1 MSKLYLRPRPL
12 PELFD
17 QSTVPTS
24 VGPSCQPSRHATAV
38 GKSNRPRLILII
50 AMIAVAC
57 NQMIATN
64 AFSFVDLGNGLTNR
78 QSLQHALKWS
88 AAPMPSSASMPLAA
102 SQTKT
107 DMESE
112 NKEAARPPPLPTRN
126 WRICTK
132 SIVEDISGSSSSSRP
147 AVSPFDQSAGIGRE
161 SDDESH
167 GVHVSSDGWSADA
180 YESALN
186 LYNRLIEYCDAH
198 ENDDTNT
205 AEDGN
210 LPHLIMSALDIL
222 HQAYRLYGP
231 ESVIGS
237 YNGGKDACVVLHLMR
252 ATYANYIRESPNL
265 SHSDGAACQ
274 PKTIYFE
281 NKDEFPE
288 VIDLLHETV
297 VEYDLNMVA
306 FDQSIKFADGLSSV
320 VSTNYIGQ
328 TADSSR
334 PFPMAFVLGTRRGDP
349 NAGNQGAFAPSSSY
363 MPAFMRVNPILTPEW
378 TYADVWAFLRKFD
391 LKYCQLYDKGYTS
404 LGTVKDTK
412 PCPALKKDA
421 LDLSWEEDTGNV
433 LNECNGEYWPAYMLK
448 DFDQE
453 RAGRI
458 KKNNK

>member
-1 MSKLYLRPRPL
+1 MSKFYLRRRPVQNV
-12 PELFD
+12 FD

-24 VGPSCQPSRHATAV
+24 PSRHTRAA
-38 GKSNRPRLILII
+38 GKANRPTLVLII
-50 AMIAVAC
+50 AVLTVARK
-57 NQMIATN
+57 QMVVTN
-64 AFSFVDLGNGLTNR
+64 ALLCADLRNGLTK
-78 QSLQHALKWS
+78 SQHALKWS
-88 AAPMPSSASMPLAA
+88 AAPPMPSASMPLAA

-107 DMESE
+107 DLGSE
-112 NKEAARPPPLPTRN
+112 NKEAARPSLPPARN

-132 SIVEDISGSSSSSRP
+132 SIAEDISSLSTSRRP
-147 AVSPFDQSAGIGRE
+147 AVSPFEQSAGITRE

-167 GVHVSSDGWSADA
+167 GTSSDGWSADA

-186 LYNRLIEYCDAH
+186 LYKSLIDYCDVH
-198 ENDDTNT
+198 EKDDMNT

-237 YNGGKDACVVLHLMR
+237 YNGGKDACVILHLMR
-252 ATYANYIRESPNL
+252 AAYANYIRENPNL
-265 SHSDGAACQ
+265 SVKDNAACQ

-281 NKDEFPE
+281 HEDEFRE
-288 VIDLLHETV
+288 VIGLLHETV
-297 VEYDLNMVA
+297 VEYDLNMVV
-306 FDQSIKFADGLSSV
+306 FDRGIKFADGLSSV
-320 VSTNYIGQ
+320 VSTNYVGQ
-328 TADSSR
+328 TADTTR

-378 TYADVWAFLRKFD
+378 TYADVWAFLRNFD
-391 LKYCQLYDKGYTS
+391 LKYCRLYDEGYTS
-404 LGTVKDTK
+404 LGNTKDTK

-433 LNECNGEYWPAYMLK
+433 LDECNGEYWPAYMLK
-448 DFDQE
+448 DFNQE

-458 KKNNK
+458 KKSK

>member
-1 MSKLYLRPRPL
+1 MYKLYLRPRPL
-12 PELFD
+12 PEQLFD

-24 VGPSCQPSRHATAV
+24 GGPSCLASRHARAG
-38 GKSNRPRLILII
+38 GKANRPRLVLVM
-50 AMIAVAC
+50 ALIAVAS
-57 NQMIATN
+57 NQMIVTN
-64 AFSFVDLGNGLTNR
+64 AFLSEDLGNGQTK
-78 QSLQHALKWS
+78 SQHALKWS
-88 AAPMPSSASMPLAA
+88 AAPPMPSSASMQLAA

-112 NKEAARPPPLPTRN
+112 NKEAARPSLPPTRN
-126 WRICTK
+126 WRMCTK
-132 SIVEDISGSSSSSRP
+132 SIVEDISDPSSSRRP
-147 AVSPFDQSAGIGRE
+147 ALSPFDQSAGVGRE
-161 SDDESH
+161 SGDESH
-167 GVHVSSDGWSADA
+167 GVSSDGWSADA

-237 YNGGKDACVVLHLMR
+237 YNGGKDACVILHLMR
-252 ATYANYIRESPNL
+252 AAYANYIRENPNL
-265 SHSDGAACQ
+265 SVSDDAACQ

-306 FDQSIKFADGLSSV
+306 FDQGIKFADGLFSV
-320 VSTNYIGQ
+320 VSTNIGQ

-458 KKNNK
+458 KKNDK